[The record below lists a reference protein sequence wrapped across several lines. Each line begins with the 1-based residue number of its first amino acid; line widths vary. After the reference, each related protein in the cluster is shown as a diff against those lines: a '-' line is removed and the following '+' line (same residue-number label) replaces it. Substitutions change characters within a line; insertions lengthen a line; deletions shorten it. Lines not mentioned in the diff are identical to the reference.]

1 MEYPVE
7 ALGPNLSLKEM
18 VYENLRNQIITGKLA
33 PGMRLPEEE
42 LSRAMNIS
50 RAPIREALNMLHR
63 DGFATIIP
71 RRGAIVSLIT
81 PEDIRDNWEIRE
93 LLEPYGAKVSTPRIP
108 DEEID
113 NMYNRI
119 NALLN
124 GAESFQEYVQSDLDL
139 HEMFFQYVTNRQ
151 LREVLMTTKAHSLRM
166 RYYAENGK
174 TPREDV
180 IKEATQEHLVI
191 LDTLRKR
198 DPEKVFQAVLAHIR
212 AGRDRAERAHQ
223 E

>member
-1 MEYPVE
+1 
-7 ALGPNLSLKEM
+7 
-18 VYENLRNQIITGKLA
+18 
-33 PGMRLPEEE
+33 
-42 LSRAMNIS
+42 
-50 RAPIREALNMLHR
+50 
-63 DGFATIIP
+63 
-71 RRGAIVSLIT
+71 
-81 PEDIRDNWEIRE
+81 
-93 LLEPYGAKVSTPRIP
+93 
-108 DEEID
+108 
-113 NMYNRI
+113 MYNRI

-124 GAESFQEYVQSDLDL
+124 GEESFQEYVQSDLDL